1 MTFKELF
8 TTNLSWSPATELFIC
23 LYDQEGDLIVKD
35 YKVICQIIDEYKD
48 YVVEYFYGER
58 VVLNKPSGYKFA
70 DLYLDYTKWTPE
82 TRIEVYDGDQT
93 KVMTTKEAVKIYSER
108 IVEKYNINF
117 AKLKDVK

>member
-35 YKVICQIIDEYKD
+35 YKVICQIIYEYKD

-58 VVLNKPSGYKFA
+58 VVLNKPSGYKFV
-70 DLYLDYTKWTPE
+70 DLYLYYTKWTPE

-108 IVEKYNINF
+108 IVEKI
-117 AKLKDVK
+117 